1 MVKKQDPPYINV
13 DYFQE
18 LTGEIDTQNLN
29 REEALGER
37 IRNIRLEKGIE
48 LDALAEMTGFS
59 IQDLRSIE
67 NGEFQPQLGAVMK
80 LSQALDAALGRIIS
94 GEGEKSYVIVKKD
107 ERQPVARS
115 ATSTQKLYTYYSLA
129 SEVKGRNMEPLIVQ
143 LEETEEEEKSVHSG
157 EEFIFVL
164 NGKVKVEIGE
174 EEYELNP
181 GDSTYY
187 LSTTPHKVTA
197 SEGKATILAVLC
209 E

>member
-1 MVKKQDPPYINV
+1 MVKKQDPPYISV

-18 LTGEIDTQNLN
+18 LTGEIDTHKLN

-37 IRNIRLEKGIE
+37 IKNVRLEKGIG
-48 LDALAEMTGFS
+48 LDALADMTGFS
-59 IQDLRSIE
+59 IQDLRKIE

-80 LSQALDAALGRIIS
+80 LSKALDAALGRILS
-94 GEGEKSYVIVKKD
+94 GEGENSYAIVKKD
-107 ERQPVARS
+107 ERKPVARS
-115 ATSTQKLYTYYSLA
+115 ATFTQKLYTYYSLA

-143 LEETEEEEKSVHSG
+143 LEEAQDEDKSVHSG

-164 NGKVKVEIGE
+164 TGSVKVEIGE
-174 EEYELNP
+174 EEYDLSP
-181 GDSTYY
+181 GDSIYY

-197 SEGKATILAVLC
+197 LEGKATILAVLC